1 MEDCLN
7 VVFEEMII
15 DEIFMSMEFLK
26 EVDMKQL
33 FSDVIVGDLV
43 FINDVL
49 L

>member
-7 VVFEEMII
+7 VVFEEIII